1 MTPEHG
7 IKDNFNI
14 PCSGNPVKENF
25 LKGGHGMGAGSP
37 KTPDGR
43 DPGVI
48 RRPDEGRPLIEID
61 YVPVQHFLI
70 SQNIT
75 KMKERFPLTSG
86 GVFGEK
92 GKNVRVI
99 RSDDPLKTSEEFA
112 GMLTEGM
119 KKKPLVGKQGWR
131 VDADDGTVIIW
142 RPKSK
147 TPDSPAVDIGTR
159 NVKNPVI
166 KDQKIHFLEK
176 ENEK

>member
-1 MTPEHG
+1 MPPLIRQYQQTGQTVTPEHG

-92 GKNVRVI
+92 GKNVAPDGTEDSLLLPALCGHGCLQCCLFHDLRGGC
-99 RSDDPLKTSEEFA
+99 RSRDPLSGE
-112 GMLTEGM
+112 L
-119 KKKPLVGKQGWR
+119 
-131 VDADDGTVIIW
+131 
-142 RPKSK
+142 
-147 TPDSPAVDIGTR
+147 
-159 NVKNPVI
+159 
-166 KDQKIHFLEK
+166 QKISCHGTG
-176 ENEK
+176 